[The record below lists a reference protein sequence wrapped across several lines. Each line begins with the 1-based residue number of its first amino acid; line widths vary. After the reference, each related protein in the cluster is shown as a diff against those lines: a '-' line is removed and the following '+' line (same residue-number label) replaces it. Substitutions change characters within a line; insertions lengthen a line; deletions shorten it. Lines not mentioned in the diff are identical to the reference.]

1 MKKNSVMRHYRRW
14 LKKLELRG
22 LNVHEPHVRQVAMLN
37 ATLDAGRGLGLMKL
51 RMKQQP
57 DFSEAIKAAGK
68 LVEHLGKDGYCDDWT
83 EDREKEVYQAFMT
96 CLYGDEFWHWYNAIV
111 TGE

>member
-37 ATLDAGRGLGLMKL
+37 ATLDAFERNMENENDSTKEI
-51 RMKQQP
+51 
-57 DFSEAIKAAGK
+57 DT
-68 LVEHLGKDGYCDDWT
+68 T
-83 EDREKEVYQAFMT
+83 E
-96 CLYGDEFWHWYNAIV
+96 G
-111 TGE
+111 